1 SIALIL
7 SFATAGGWFQQDL
20 VNVALHMPDD
30 FAGIL
35 SSPDKVEASGVP
47 AIIDSGI
54 EKGVRIVNTAWD
66 AADVFSSSGLAAYA
80 IGGIMLVAT
89 VVLGGLGAGFVIM
102 AKILLA
108 VTLCFGPI
116 AIFCLLWGPTKN
128 IFARWLGSVINYG
141 LVVVVLALVFGFI
154 MQMFDNLLS
163 SMNSDAA
170 DSSITGSMAALLLTI
185 LPIFVL
191 FQIPQVAQSWGSG
204 ISAGVADAA
213 RSTGSSM
220 QALGNMCSHGMFG
233 GNAFRGGTTGHRRHL
248 AGGGS
253 GSNTGG
259 SSGSNISGKARGSR
273 GKKAA

>member
-1 SIALIL
+1 M
-7 SFATAGGWFQQDL
+7 
-20 VNVALHMPDD
+20 ALHMPDD

-116 AIFCLLWGPTKN
+116 AIFCLLWGQQKHLRALAWIGNQLRAGRCRAGSRVWFHHADVRQPSVLDELRCGLF
-128 IFARWLGSVINYG
+128 IYHWLYG
-141 LVVVVLALVFGFI
+141 RA
-154 MQMFDNLLS
+154 
-163 SMNSDAA
+163 AA
-170 DSSITGSMAALLLTI
+170 DHYLYLCSVSD
-185 LPIFVL
+185 P
-191 FQIPQVAQSWGSG
+191 
-204 ISAGVADAA
+204 AG
-213 RSTGSSM
+213 RPE
-220 QALGNMCSHGMFG
+220 LG
-233 GNAFRGGTTGHRRHL
+233 
-248 AGGGS
+248 
-253 GSNTGG
+253 
-259 SSGSNISGKARGSR
+259 
-273 GKKAA
+273 